1 MPASRTNWAGSHE
14 IAGGRVHEPRSLD
27 ELQELVA
34 GQVRLRVLGTRHT
47 FNDLPDSRGDL
58 VSLAS
63 MPRRFELD
71 AAGTVRVGAAAR
83 YADLC
88 EPLDTAGRALEAMA
102 SLGHISVAGACATGT
117 HGSGDRARSLA
128 AAVAGLEIVKADGS
142 LVEVDRF
149 SPAGELA
156 GSVVSLGAIGVVTSV
171 VLDVVPRFL
180 VRQHVIED
188 VSLDTVVDRFDQITS
203 LAYSVSLF
211 TVWQDRR
218 FHQVWCKARLDE
230 DGEPSMLEDL
240 LGGRRAGGP
249 RHPIPGHDP
258 TACTSQLGLPG
269 PWYERLPH
277 FRADRTPSSG
287 HELQSEYLIDRT
299 HAPAALAALF
309 DVSSAFAPAAFVS
322 EIRTVAAD
330 DLWLSPASGRP
341 SVAIHFTWR
350 PDLPVVLDALA
361 MVERALAPFDPRP
374 HWGKLWTLPIDAVR
388 ASYGR
393 IDDFAALRDRW
404 DPDRTFANGYVDA
417 LLGD

>member
-1 MPASRTNWAGSHE
+1 
-14 IAGGRVHEPRSLD
+14 
-27 ELQELVA
+27 
-34 GQVRLRVLGTRHT
+34 
-47 FNDLPDSRGDL
+47 
-58 VSLAS
+58 
-63 MPRRFELD
+63 
-71 AAGTVRVGAAAR
+71 
-83 YADLC
+83 
-88 EPLDTAGRALEAMA
+88 
-102 SLGHISVAGACATGT
+102 
-117 HGSGDRARSLA
+117 
-128 AAVAGLEIVKADGS
+128 
-142 LVEVDRF
+142 
-149 SPAGELA
+149 
-156 GSVVSLGAIGVVTSV
+156 
-171 VLDVVPRFL
+171 
-180 VRQHVIED
+180 
-188 VSLDTVVDRFDQITS
+188 VVDRFDQITS

-230 DGEPSMLEDL
+230 DREPSMLEDL

-258 TACTSQLGLPG
+258 TACTSQLGVPG
-269 PWYERLPH
+269 PWNERLPH
-277 FRADRTPSSG
+277 FRADQTPSSG

-309 DVSSAFAPAAFVS
+309 DVSAAFAPAAFVS

-361 MVERALAPFDPRP
+361 TVERALAPFDPRP

-393 IDDFAALRDRW
+393 IDDFADLRDRW

-417 LLGD
+417 LIGD